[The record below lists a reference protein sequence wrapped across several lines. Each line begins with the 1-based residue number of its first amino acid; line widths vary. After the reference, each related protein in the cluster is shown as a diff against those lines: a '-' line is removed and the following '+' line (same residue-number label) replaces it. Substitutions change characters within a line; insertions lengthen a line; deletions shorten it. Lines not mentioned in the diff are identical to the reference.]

1 MQALQVTIHKFP
13 TTIICG
19 TQEFVSTFE
28 WQHHVASH
36 EYSCCNL
43 QIKELQESFVTSFIY
58 LLEHA
63 FEVLE
68 RWPISKLWHYKL
80 RLGEFE
86 FGTNDFILHSI

>member
-19 TQEFVSTFE
+19 TQEFVSTFK

-43 QIKELQESFVTSFIY
+43 QIKELQESFVPRIIY

-63 FEVLE
+63 FEVLQV
-68 RWPISKLWHYKL
+68 L
-80 RLGEFE
+80 
-86 FGTNDFILHSI
+86 